1 MSTSL
6 KDTTEVTHNYYG
18 GRRAQVATRYLTS
31 DKFGI
36 RVVTMTWED
45 DATEANG
52 GHPAGTIVKTVIRG
66 DGRKDEGFEVF
77 ATEVIPPS

>member
-1 MSTSL
+1 MNTSI
-6 KDTTEVTHNYYG
+6 KDTTEVSEGTYG

-31 DKFGI
+31 DRFGI
-36 RVVTMTWED
+36 RVVTMLWID
-45 DATEANG
+45 DATDANG
-52 GHPAGTIVKTVIRG
+52 GHCAGTIVKTVIRG